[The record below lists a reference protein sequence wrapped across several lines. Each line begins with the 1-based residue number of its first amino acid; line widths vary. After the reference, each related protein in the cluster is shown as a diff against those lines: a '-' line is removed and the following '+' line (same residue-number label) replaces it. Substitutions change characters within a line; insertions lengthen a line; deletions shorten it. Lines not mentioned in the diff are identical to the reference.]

1 MDWTAV
7 SPEAQ
12 KQKSLICFI
21 RFYITVAFKS
31 EQLRKYF
38 PKSYSPKQMQDTI
51 IKLLEQWQR
60 KRQRDQ
66 ER

>member
-1 MDWTAV
+1 MNGGIYFLMQDILGEV
-7 SPEAQ
+7 KKGDLE
-12 KQKSLICFI
+12 
-21 RFYITVAFKS
+21 RVAFKS

>member
-1 MDWTAV
+1 MRDILGEV
-7 SPEAQ
+7 KKGDLE
-12 KQKSLICFI
+12 
-21 RFYITVAFKS
+21 RVAFKS

-51 IKLLEQWQR
+51 IKLLEQWQ
-60 KRQRDQ
+60 KKSQRDQ

>member
-21 RFYITVAFKS
+21 RFYVTVFVSYPRYGLEDLIRMGQEIAECEIK
-31 EQLRKYF
+31 EQ
-38 PKSYSPKQMQDTI
+38 Q
-51 IKLLEQWQR
+51 
-60 KRQRDQ
+60 
-66 ER
+66 

>member
-21 RFYITVAFKS
+21 RFYVTVDPKKFDFGTYTFRKAPY
-31 EQLRKYF
+31 QL
-38 PKSYSPKQMQDTI
+38 I
-51 IKLLEQWQR
+51 
-60 KRQRDQ
+60 
-66 ER
+66 